1 VNIGEDEIKNMNLTI
16 GCALEQY

>member
-1 VNIGEDEIKNMNLTI
+1 VNIEEDEIKNMNLTI